1 MGETSFEPTL
11 TAKLAIRKLANTPGE
26 PVTVMTEMDK
36 KIRMVEELIPLK
48 DGKLCLLEPAQE
60 ERSGGNHGSNHSA
73 AHGDAPRR

>member
-60 ERSGGNHGSNHSA
+60 ERSGGYHGANHSA